1 MLSRTAERM
10 YWFGRYLE
18 RAENTSRLVDV
29 YANLMLDLPA
39 AGEQQWAALID
50 ITGSGEAF
58 YAMYRNANERNV
70 VKHLLADAGNPGSLI
85 ATLKMLREN
94 IRTTRETLP
103 SETWIRVN
111 EFYYL
116 VRNHVDKSLRG
127 SARQSL
133 LDEVIKAC
141 HVLTGLL
148 LGTVSHGDAYNFIR
162 IGRNLERADMTS
174 RIVDIGS
181 VTLLGDRPGEEE
193 GAAADSILWAN
204 VLRSLSAYQMY
215 RQFANDR
222 VNGEDVVGFLIKDP
236 KFPRAIAR
244 CLGVLS
250 DCLNELPRN
259 EAALRANSR
268 LQRMIDEMDI
278 AQLIG
283 GDLHGAIDSL
293 QLDLG
298 ELHGL
303 VAQTWFD
310 YAPQAASQVQSQA

>member
-39 AGEQQWAALID
+39 VGEQQWAALIS
-50 ITGSGEAF
+50 ITGSGDAF
-58 YAMYRNANERNV
+58 YAKYRNANERNV
-70 VKHLLADAGNPGSLI
+70 VKHLLADGSNPGSLV

-94 IRTTRETLP
+94 IRTTREILP
-103 SETWIRVN
+103 SETWTRVN

-116 VRNHVDKSLRG
+116 VRNNVDKALKG
-127 SARQSL
+127 SVRQNL
-133 LDEVIKAC
+133 LDDVIKSC
-141 HVLTGLL
+141 HLLAGLL

-181 VTLLGDRPGEEE
+181 VMLLGERADEEE
-193 GAAADSILWAN
+193 DAADSILWAN

-215 RQFANDR
+215 RQHANDR
-222 VNGEDVVGFLIKDP
+222 VNGEDVVEFLVKDP
-236 KFPRAIAR
+236 KFPRAIGR
-244 CLGVLS
+244 CLGVLNQ
-250 DCLNELPRN
+250 CFAELPRN

-268 LQRMIDEMDI
+268 LQRMVDEMNI
-278 AQLIG
+278 PKLIG
-283 GDLHGAIDSL
+283 GGLHDAIDDL
-293 QLDLG
+293 QLDFG
-298 ELHGL
+298 ELHAL

-310 YAPQAASQVQSQA
+310 YAPQSTAQVQSQA

>member
-39 AGEQQWAALID
+39 AGKEQWAALIN
-50 ITGSGEAF
+50 ITGSGDAF
-58 YAMYRNANERNV
+58 NAKYRNANERNV
-70 VKHLLADAGNPGSLI
+70 AKHLLADASNPGSLI

-94 IRTTRETLP
+94 IRTTREILP
-103 SETWIRVN
+103 SETWTRVN

-116 VRNHVDKSLRG
+116 VRNNVDKALQG

-133 LDEVIKAC
+133 LDEVIKSC

-181 VTLLGDRPGEEE
+181 VTLLRRRAGGEEE
-193 GAAADSILWAN
+193 ATDSILWAN

-215 RQFANDR
+215 RQHANDR
-222 VNGEDVVGFLIKDP
+222 VNGEDVVEYLVKDP
-236 KFPRAIAR
+236 KFPRAIGR

-250 DCLNELPRN
+250 QCFADLPRN

-268 LQRMIDEMDI
+268 LQRIVDDMEIG
-278 AQLIG
+278 QLIG
-283 GDLHGAIDSL
+283 GGLHEAIDQL
-293 QLDLG
+293 QLDLA

-310 YAPQAASQVQSQA
+310 YAPQPAAQAQSQA